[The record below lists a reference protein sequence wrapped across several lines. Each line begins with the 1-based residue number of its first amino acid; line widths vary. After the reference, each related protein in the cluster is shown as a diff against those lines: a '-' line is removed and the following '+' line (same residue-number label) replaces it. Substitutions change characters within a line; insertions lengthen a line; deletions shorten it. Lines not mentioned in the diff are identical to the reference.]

1 MKVRF
6 NFLIIIISF
15 IETEKSA
22 EFQLNLLNLD
32 TQALGIPDTDYP
44 TTIKMSSSEFVSLCR
59 DFTSLSDCVKIEV
72 KEEKCTFLVSGKAG
86 SGKYCL
92 KNNNAERIEDQV
104 TITNKED
111 VSCSYGLQYLNSFA
125 KASSL
130 SNIVTL
136 HISEK
141 YPLMIDYEIE
151 DLGYLKF
158 YLAPKMDDDEASND
172 AEK

>member
-1 MKVRF
+1 M
-6 NFLIIIISF
+6 
-15 IETEKSA
+15 SA
-22 EFQLNLLNLD
+22 
-32 TQALGIPDTDYP
+32 
-44 TTIKMSSSEFVSLCR
+44 SEFVSLCR

-72 KEEKCTFLVSGKAG
+72 KEEKCTFMVTGKAG

-104 TITNKED
+104 TISNKED
-111 VSCSYGLQYLNSFA
+111 VTCSYGLQYLNSFA

-136 HISEK
+136 HISAK

-158 YLAPKMDDDEASND
+158 
-172 AEK
+172 